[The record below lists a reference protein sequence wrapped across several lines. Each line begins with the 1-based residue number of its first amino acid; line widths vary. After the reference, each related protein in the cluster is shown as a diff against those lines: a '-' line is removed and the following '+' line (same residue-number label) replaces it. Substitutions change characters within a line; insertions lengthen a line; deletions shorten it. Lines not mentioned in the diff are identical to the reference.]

1 MRRLDPAG
9 GGRNQYLVQALG
21 PVPEQAQPPQQHHAR
36 DGVGGLHQAGAGK
49 VVVHEPLGAE
59 PGQQALREALLQ
71 VQVHGVVAEH
81 PGILEDHR
89 PDRRLAPPLGELLAG
104 LAGRAQGVQGGGPTR
119 MEQAAP
125 RRSAR
130 LAGAGAS
137 VRTVAASR
145 GQPGSLPAAGLA
157 WSTRDSACRNRRAT
171 A

>member
-36 DGVGGLHQAGAGK
+36 DGVGGLHQTGAGK
-49 VVVHEPLGAE
+49 VVVHEPLGTE
-59 PGQQALREALLQ
+59 PGQQTLREALLQ

-104 LAGRAQGVQGGGPTR
+104 LAGRAQGVQGGGPSR
-119 MEQAAP
+119 MEQTVP
-125 RRSAR
+125 CLPAR
-130 LAGAGAS
+130 LAGVAGK
-137 VRTVAASR
+137 RR
-145 GQPGSLPAAGLA
+145 KRPDRLA
-157 WSTRDSACRNRRAT
+157 VFGPPLL
-171 A
+171 